1 MAAARNVNSELMP
14 CQSSDCGP
22 WNRAQVSSTVR
33 LQGCT
38 ELRQMALSIFALLHN
53 PVDLCHV
60 LFRHGAAGIF
70 ARWHENGCDNADCKT
85 CEGSE

>member
-1 MAAARNVNSELMP
+1 
-14 CQSSDCGP
+14 
-22 WNRAQVSSTVR
+22 
-33 LQGCT
+33 
-38 ELRQMALSIFALLHN
+38 MALSIFALLHN

-70 ARWHENGCDNADCKT
+70 SRWHENGCDNADCKT